1 MINRN
6 DFRLNELNELIYS
19 MVLIKSADKQS
30 FNNLTE
36 KILKHLEKGTDE
48 NILKRVIESELCTT
62 YGYFHMNLILSKF
75 QRIFLNGGKI
85 LIIKN
90 L

>member
-1 MINRN
+1 M
-6 DFRLNELNELIYS
+6 NELIYS

-62 YGYFHMNLILSKF
+62 YGLFSYEFDSEQISKD
-75 QRIFLNGGKI
+75 IFKWWENS
-85 LIIKN
+85 N
-90 L
+90 Y